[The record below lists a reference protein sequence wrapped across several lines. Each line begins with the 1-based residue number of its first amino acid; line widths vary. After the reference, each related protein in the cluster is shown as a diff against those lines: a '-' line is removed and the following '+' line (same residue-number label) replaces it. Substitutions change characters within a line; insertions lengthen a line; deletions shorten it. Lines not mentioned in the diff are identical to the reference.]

1 MPSCGQGRHR
11 AVRKQGR
18 APVAPVNTAA
28 AACRPSGGCRPPRR
42 PRIGCLHHKQSERSM
57 QIVRIHTNCAG
68 EAGKQRASNA
78 SRGGMATGANNTVLN
93 VQVGRSDGQ
102 IKKHLAAVAEHS
114 WQGVLK
120 QAMGHVEKQKALW
133 GGLLSVHG
141 CKPISATPAAALS
154 GGGNSRCCRTL
165 CTGWRPGAAAA
176 GAGLSSLSALPAA
189 CSP

>member
-1 MPSCGQGRHR
+1 MQAKQASRGQ
-11 AVRKQGR
+11 AT
-18 APVAPVNTAA
+18 P
-28 AACRPSGGCRPPRR
+28 
-42 PRIGCLHHKQSERSM
+42 
-57 QIVRIHTNCAG
+57 AG
-68 EAGKQRASNA
+68 EAWQQGQKK
-78 SRGGMATGANNTVLN
+78 TVLN

-141 CKPISATPAAALS
+141 CEPISATPAAALS
-154 GGGNSRCCRTL
+154 GGGGNSRCCRTL

-176 GAGLSSLSALPAA
+176 GAGLSSLPALPAA